1 MPLFTTS
8 PFSFLVL
15 FSYTSLLLF
24 QCSFDSLEVLWV
36 LMELLT
42 FVFVGI
48 ALTTSGGSFLS
59 YGVVSYFITQRILSI
74 VLLLTIFSQH
84 FMPLISSYT
93 FVLVLTI
100 LAKIGGVPFS
110 GWYFSSLSFFPP
122 FIMLIALTIH
132 KLPLL
137 NMCFIVLP
145 NFLASPSGW
154 ALFSAFV
161 FTNLL
166 VIGIISVSRSN
177 LLSLVITTSIGNNSW
192 LLLACVAGGY
202 ALGVFLVIYFLLLSV
217 SFSTNP
223 WVSSWGLLSVSG
235 LPPFPIFFIKLSV
248 LWLLTQQSIFTERF
262 LYLSLT
268 MLMTLLLSFSYIRFV
283 FSRFSTSLSPFMGS
297 LGVILY
303 T

>member
-1 MPLFTTS
+1 
-8 PFSFLVL
+8 
-15 FSYTSLLLF
+15 
-24 QCSFDSLEVLWV
+24 
-36 LMELLT
+36 
-42 FVFVGI
+42 
-48 ALTTSGGSFLS
+48 
-59 YGVVSYFITQRILSI
+59 
-74 VLLLTIFSQH
+74 
-84 FMPLISSYT
+84 
-93 FVLVLTI
+93 
-100 LAKIGGVPFS
+100 
-110 GWYFSSLSFFPP
+110 
-122 FIMLIALTIH
+122 
-132 KLPLL
+132 
-137 NMCFIVLP
+137 
-145 NFLASPSGW
+145 
-154 ALFSAFV
+154 V